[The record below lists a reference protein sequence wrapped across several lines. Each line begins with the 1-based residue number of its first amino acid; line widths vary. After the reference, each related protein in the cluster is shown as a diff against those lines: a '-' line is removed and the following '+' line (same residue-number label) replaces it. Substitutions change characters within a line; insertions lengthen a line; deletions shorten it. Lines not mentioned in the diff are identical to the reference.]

1 MTHRPYGKEKIMN
14 ENTNTINEAIAAAP
28 TGAVSTARTLEMV
41 AAEIRTFTASMLN
54 NIIEIGRRMCEA
66 KDMLPYGQFGEWI
79 KANTGY
85 SRSTANNFMRV
96 YQEYGTRQGSLFGAT
111 VENDQAFGKLSYT
124 QALALLAIP
133 AGERE
138 EFVETHNVENMSTR
152 DLQEAIRERDKAREA
167 LRQEEEKR
175 KGAEKTAGDLRQQ
188 IKDLEAKPTEVD
200 IQTDQEAIDK
210 AVAEAV
216 EKANAAH
223 AAELDKLR
231 ASEEK
236 KRKTLEKKV
245 AAAEKAA
252 KAAEDKAAEAG
263 KDAAGEVGALRTEAA
278 RQKAEAERLRKQL
291 ALSGEATVTFKLYFA
306 AWQKD
311 YANMMDAL
319 AQADEETAGRLRAA
333 IKAQV
338 EGWNNG

>member
-1 MTHRPYGKEKIMN
+1 MN
-14 ENTNTINEAIAAAP
+14 ETINTGNEALTTPAAAAADP
-28 TGAVSTARTLEMV
+28 RTLDMV

-54 NIIEIGRRMCEA
+54 NCIEIGRRMCEA
-66 KDMLPYGQFGEWI
+66 KDMLPHGQFGEWI

-85 SRSTANNFMRV
+85 SRSTANNFMRL
-96 YQEYGTRQGSLFGAT
+96 YLEYGTMQGSLFGAA
-111 VENDQAFGKLSYT
+111 VENVQTFGKLSYT
-124 QALALLAIP
+124 QALALLALP
-133 AGERE
+133 SGERE
-138 EFVETHNVENMSTR
+138 EFVESHDVENMSIR
-152 DLQEAIRERDKAREA
+152 DLQEAIRERDEARTA
-167 LRQEEEKR
+167 LKQEEERR
-175 KGAEKTAGDLRQQ
+175 KGAEKAAGELRQQ

-200 IQTDQEAIDK
+200 IQPDQEAIDK

-216 EKANAAH
+216 EKANTAH

-263 KDAAGEVGALRTEAA
+263 KNAAGEADTLRVEAG
-278 RQKAEAERLRKQL
+278 KLKEEAERLRKQL

-319 AQADEETAGRLRAA
+319 AQADGETAGRLRAA

-338 EGWNNG
+338 EGWNND